1 MVDVYIDNV
10 KVTSLNE
17 SGPGS
22 WQQTW
27 TSDPLASGTHT
38 VRFVHAGGAIVDI
51 DAIKII
57 AEANILTAGKY
68 DEASEALIFT
78 TNWYTYTGAG
88 PYSREPALLD
98 QSGEAAQF
106 SFTGEQFAL
115 TYTQMSD
122 RGMVDVYIDGV
133 KATSIDESGPGA
145 WQQTWTS
152 DPLGAGTHT
161 VRLVHASGFIVDL
174 DAIQV
179 MSTAT
184 ILTDGKYDDAA
195 PGLKYS
201 TNWYTYFGGGPDAST
216 LHFAFT
222 DGESVLF
229 SFSGEQFELTYT
241 QMADRGIV
249 DVYIDGEK
257 VDTIDES
264 GTGAWQQTWTS
275 DPLGSG
281 NHNVRLVQVGG
292 GVVDIDAIEIIG
304 AATILPAGKYDD
316 TNAAWHYSTYWYTH
330 SGTGPYADTLHFSI
344 NAKDL
349 ALVSFS
355 GTQFE
360 LTYTEMSDR
369 GLMDVYVDGAKVAT
383 IDESGSGTYQK
394 TWSSDVYAAGIHT
407 VRFVHA
413 SGAIADIDAIMVLP

>member
-1 MVDVYIDNV
+1 MATRSSLPPSYKTTLSAGTYDDANLAWTYTGSWGTYSGAGPYADTLHYSTTVGDSAEVSFTGEQFALTYTALVDRGMVDVYIDNV
-10 KVTSLNE
+10 KVASLNE

-38 VRFVHAGGAIVDI
+38 VRFVNAGGAIVDI

-78 TNWYTYTGAG
+78 TNWYTYTGPG
-88 PYSREPALLD
+88 PYSESLHFSISA
-98 QSGEAAQF
+98 GEAAQF

-115 TYTQMSD
+115 TYTQMAD

-152 DPLGAGTHT
+152 DPLGSGTHT

-179 MSTAT
+179 MSTAA
-184 ILTDGKYDDAA
+184 ILTAGKYDDAA

-201 TNWYTYFGGGPDAST
+201 TNWYTYFGAGPDAST

-222 DGESVLF
+222 DGELVLF

-275 DPLGSG
+275 DPLGKWQSQRAFGAGGRRSG
-281 NHNVRLVQVGG
+281 
-292 GVVDIDAIEIIG
+292 
-304 AATILPAGKYDD
+304 
-316 TNAAWHYSTYWYTH
+316 
-330 SGTGPYADTLHFSI
+330 
-344 NAKDL
+344 
-349 ALVSFS
+349 
-355 GTQFE
+355 
-360 LTYTEMSDR
+360 
-369 GLMDVYVDGAKVAT
+369 
-383 IDESGSGTYQK
+383 
-394 TWSSDVYAAGIHT
+394 
-407 VRFVHA
+407 
-413 SGAIADIDAIMVLP
+413 